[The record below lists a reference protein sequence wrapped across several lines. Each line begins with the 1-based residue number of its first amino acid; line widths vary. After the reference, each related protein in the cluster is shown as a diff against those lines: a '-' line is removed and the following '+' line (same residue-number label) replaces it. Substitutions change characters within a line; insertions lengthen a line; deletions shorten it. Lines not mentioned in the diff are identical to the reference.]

1 MVGIKHVQALD
12 FLQSSESLKGRSEG
26 GVVVMPLYL
35 YSCVFCEHSLCGAF
49 CLLHTIS
56 GRDKMP
62 QKSAIPWA
70 QLFVQYVPFLSILV
84 DPFEELIFISDRKN
98 QKKQLIQ
105 VSQFPWSGALSLWAH
120 PETKSEISRGS
131 D

>member
-1 MVGIKHVQALD
+1 
-12 FLQSSESLKGRSEG
+12 
-26 GVVVMPLYL
+26 
-35 YSCVFCEHSLCGAF
+35 
-49 CLLHTIS
+49 
-56 GRDKMP
+56 MP

-70 QLFVQYVPFLSILV
+70 QLFVQYILVVHPCSILV